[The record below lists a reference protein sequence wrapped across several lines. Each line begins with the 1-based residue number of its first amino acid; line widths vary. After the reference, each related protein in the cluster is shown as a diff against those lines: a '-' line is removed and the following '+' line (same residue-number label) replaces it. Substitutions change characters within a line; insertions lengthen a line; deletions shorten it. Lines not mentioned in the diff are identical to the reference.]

1 MKEFIFS
8 KVTCQKAYRIYRL
21 PSNKITLMSR
31 ISELLHDKVY
41 LFKSPEVATVLM
53 RRQKV
58 TSLFQS
64 VNSNG
69 HQNDIQVD
77 QIAGK
82 I

>member
-1 MKEFIFS
+1 
-8 KVTCQKAYRIYRL
+8 
-21 PSNKITLMSR
+21 MSR

-64 VNSNG
+64 VNSNS